1 MGTLREEAKAFEPK
15 LTKNIAEL
23 DKFSVDLALEDREG
37 MDKNGE
43 PFSYKVTIVDGK
55 DYRVP
60 GSVIGGIKALLEKMP
75 DLKEVSVIK
84 QGDGMNTRYQVIPF
98 TG

>member
-1 MGTLREEAKAFEPK
+1 MATIKEEAQAFEPK

-23 DKFSVDLALEDREG
+23 DKFSIDLQLEDREG
-37 MDKNGE
+37 IDKDQK
-43 PFSYKVTIVDGK
+43 PFSYKVAVIGEK

-60 GSVIGGIKALLEKMP
+60 GSVIGGIKALMQKIP

-84 QGDGMNTRYQVIPF
+84 QGDGMNTRYQVIPV
-98 TG
+98 TN